1 MAEKILEIN
10 DIYKRKKKKK
20 ILKGVTFEVGEQEI
34 VCLLAPNGSG
44 KTTIIKC
51 ITGLFKLNNGSISI
65 CGHDIKKERN
75 NAYANLGLCMETPSA
90 FGDLSGMDNLKFIA
104 SAKKIPKEQIE
115 EVIDF
120 SGIRHSIDRPVRTY
134 SLGMKMRLGLSMA
147 MLGKPKLIVLDEPTN
162 GLDVDAVIK
171 IREKLLELKESGCSI
186 LISSHYLGE
195 MEKIADRVVALKDGQ
210 VIKDITMLE
219 IKNQYGEL
227 EKMYKDLY
235 E

>member
-1 MAEKILEIN
+1 MAEKILEIK
-10 DIYKRKKKKK
+10 DIYKRKKAKK
-20 ILKGVTFEVGEQEI
+20 ILKGVSFDVNEQEI
-34 VCLLAPNGSG
+34 VCMLAPNGSG

-51 ITGLFKLNNGSISI
+51 ITGLFKLNQGSISI

-75 NAYANLGLCMETPSA
+75 AAYKNLGLCMETPSA
-90 FGDLSGMDNLKFIA
+90 FNDLSGLDNLKFVA
-104 SAKKIPKEQIE
+104 SARKIPEEQID

-147 MLGKPKLIVLDEPTN
+147 MLGKPKLIILDEPTN

-171 IREKLLELKESGCSI
+171 IREKLLELKRSGCSV
-186 LISSHYLGE
+186 LVSSHYLGE

-210 VIKDITMLE
+210 VIKNISMGE
-219 IKNQYGEL
+219 IKEQYGEL